1 MNTDSFASG
10 WILITFHLPPSF
22 RLALFPAFTH
32 QALSLLS
39 KTHPLFS
46 ALLCLYMFFSQFPSQ
61 ANLANSTPMTPVPPI
76 HILPQCQSLF
86 FLVNPSLL
94 LISLESS

>member
-10 WILITFHLPPSF
+10 WIPITFHLPPSF
-22 RLALFPAFTH
+22 LLALFPAFTH
-32 QALSLLS
+32 QTLSLLS

-46 ALLCLYMFFSQFPSQ
+46 ALLCLNMFFSQSPSQ
-61 ANLANSTPMTPVPPI
+61 ANLANSTPMTPVHPI